1 MFHPPSKQDIINC
14 NSIGCCVPLP
24 LDINPYEHSYN
35 ATTVVA
41 KSILDRLAKRA
52 TLLSTNILNVATDV
66 VNHFHEPKKPSW
78 DISTTLLSSLLQA
91 LVSHGQLG
99 ELDIVRFF
107 TSIPTI
113 PPPFMSKIREIKF
126 RVGPNDLPG
135 MLRPLDQAE
144 TGEREILAEWVMDRS
159 LAPMEQML
167 PSKSPSC
174 VVKVEENTSPRVI
187 LYAHGGAMVLMSSKT
202 HRLLTWCISKSTGL
216 PIFSI
221 NYRLAPEHPF
231 PAGLHDVVL
240 SFLHLIDKEEG
251 YGYDP
256 ANVMVMG
263 DSAGGGLMLS
273 MMLYLRDHGLPLPG
287 AATLLSP
294 WVDLSMSHDSWSN
307 RKYDYLPLLTEDHPI
322 HATKMYLGEQRYPY
336 MLTHP
341 YVSPLYA
348 QNFNNLPPILLQAG
362 GCECLHDEIQ
372 ELATRIA
379 QSNSYV
385 QLEVYEDM
393 IHVFQAF
400 PFLKASRKA
409 LQSIGW
415 WSMYAVNIIH
425 KWQHEVTK
433 LRRELELAKSTD

>member
-41 KSILDRLAKRA
+41 KSMLDRLAKRA

-126 RVGPNDLPG
+126 RVGPKDLPG

-216 PIFSI
+216 PIFCKCNFLSI
-221 NYRLAPEHPF
+221 S
-231 PAGLHDVVL
+231 D
-240 SFLHLIDKEEG
+240 
-251 YGYDP
+251 
-256 ANVMVMG
+256 M
-263 DSAGGGLMLS
+263 
-273 MMLYLRDHGLPLPG
+273 
-287 AATLLSP
+287 
-294 WVDLSMSHDSWSN
+294 
-307 RKYDYLPLLTEDHPI
+307 
-322 HATKMYLGEQRYPY
+322 
-336 MLTHP
+336 
-341 YVSPLYA
+341 
-348 QNFNNLPPILLQAG
+348 
-362 GCECLHDEIQ
+362 EI
-372 ELATRIA
+372 
-379 QSNSYV
+379 
-385 QLEVYEDM
+385 
-393 IHVFQAF
+393 
-400 PFLKASRKA
+400 
-409 LQSIGW
+409 
-415 WSMYAVNIIH
+415 
-425 KWQHEVTK
+425 
-433 LRRELELAKSTD
+433 